1 MGTAAGIAG
10 PIFISVGD
18 AEKLNKFLELNP
30 HIQRESIF
38 VDGARNPVP
47 AAPDSEDGPSYFP
60 AYDAVGLGKLNIFG
74 DKEKTQEAAK
84 KVSAPNLG
92 GPGAWFKYISNVG
105 KLTDM
110 TPKPTDTGAPEAVL
124 RMGGTFV
131 VDGPNVVYAW
141 EDPLPGVD
149 PEVDSVIATALA

>member
-1 MGTAAGIAG
+1 MPADPEKGT
-10 PIFISVGD
+10 
-18 AEKLNKFLELNP
+18 
-30 HIQRESIF
+30 
-38 VDGARNPVP
+38 
-47 AAPDSEDGPSYFP
+47 GPSYFP

-84 KVSAPNLG
+84 QVSAPNLG
-92 GPGAWFKYISNVG
+92 GPGGWFKYITNVG

-110 TPKPTDTGAPEAVL
+110 TRKPTDTGAPEAVL

-131 VDGPNVVYAW
+131 VEGPKVVYAW

-149 PEVDSVIATALA
+149 PEVDLVVAKALA